1 MTISYIPILKAKR
14 SELSALSQ
22 LSIEK
27 KSKILPLLEI
37 EPVPIDPDS
46 GIALKSYN
54 ETLIEFGKKVSKSC

>member
-54 ETLIEFGKKVSKSC
+54 ET